1 MFDDISQ
8 RKKQK
13 ECDDRSLEFHGVH
26 GNLQFYI
33 YFFLKRETKKKKK
46 NKEKKK
52 KSGKERRYQLYQNL
66 VRSHFVRSFHLC

>member
-33 YFFLKRETKKKKK
+33 YFFFKRETKKKRIKK
-46 NKEKKK
+46 RKRKVAKREDISYIKTW
-52 KSGKERRYQLYQNL
+52 LDL
-66 VRSHFVRSFHLC
+66 IL

>member
-46 NKEKKK
+46 E
-52 KSGKERRYQLYQNL
+52 
-66 VRSHFVRSFHLC
+66 